1 MLHLQH
7 MKERPQREKCQ
18 YFFPYILFNLYMNTV
33 TAFFFSKIRALFS
46 IFNKGQERTSSSPFN
61 LLHNLELQN
70 VSTYI

>member
-7 MKERPQREKCQ
+7 MKERTQREKCQ
-18 YFFPYILFNLYMNTV
+18 YFFPYILFNLYMNTEY
-33 TAFFFSKIRALFS
+33 FFSKIRALFS
-46 IFNKGQERTSSSPFN
+46 IFNKEQERTSSSPFN